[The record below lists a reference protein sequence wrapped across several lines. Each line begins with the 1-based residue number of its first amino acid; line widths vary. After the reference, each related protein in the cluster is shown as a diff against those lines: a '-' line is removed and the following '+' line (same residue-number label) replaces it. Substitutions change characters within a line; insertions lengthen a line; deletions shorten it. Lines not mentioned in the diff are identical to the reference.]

1 MESVKLDVLRQTV
14 IKDSQKPTT
23 NKEEEKLRASAKQ
36 LEGLFLTFVLKAME
50 KTIPRFDEKKQS
62 NNLVSMMFSS
72 VMGEDLAQRGG
83 VGLAEFIYRN
93 MHKGENSVQNLEL
106 PAQNWIDLVPQNII
120 SGRNNE

>member
-93 MHKGENSVQNLEL
+93 MHKGENSAQNLEL